1 MKTISL
7 VVPCYNEED
16 NIKPFLI
23 EVEANFAKLTEYDY
37 EIVFVNDGS
46 KDTTKKVILDFAKDN
61 KRIKLVDLARN
72 FGKEI
77 ALSAG
82 LDYATGDAVI
92 PMDVDMQDPP
102 ELILEFV
109 KKWEEGYDVV
119 YGVRSTR
126 NGDPYLKK
134 LTAFWFY
141 RVINFL
147 SETPI
152 PVDTGDFRLMD
163 RKVVDSLKLIKEKHR
178 FMKGIFAWVGFNQI
192 GVNYERKERTIG
204 KSKFNFTKL
213 LALAFEGITSFS
225 VRPLRIASIIGFL
238 VSLGAFFYGTFITLR
253 SIFFGTDVHGYPSLV
268 VMILFLG
275 GVQLITIGILGE
287 YIGKIYTEI
296 KARPLYLVNET
307 IGF

>member
-16 NIKPFLI
+16 NIKPFLV
-23 EVEANFAKLTEYDY
+23 EVEANFVKLIEYNY

-141 RVINFL
+141 RVINF
-147 SETPI
+147 
-152 PVDTGDFRLMD
+152 F
-163 RKVVDSLKLIKEKHR
+163 
-178 FMKGIFAWVGFNQI
+178 
-192 GVNYERKERTIG
+192 
-204 KSKFNFTKL
+204 
-213 LALAFEGITSFS
+213 
-225 VRPLRIASIIGFL
+225 
-238 VSLGAFFYGTFITLR
+238 
-253 SIFFGTDVHGYPSLV
+253 
-268 VMILFLG
+268 
-275 GVQLITIGILGE
+275 
-287 YIGKIYTEI
+287 
-296 KARPLYLVNET
+296 
-307 IGF
+307 